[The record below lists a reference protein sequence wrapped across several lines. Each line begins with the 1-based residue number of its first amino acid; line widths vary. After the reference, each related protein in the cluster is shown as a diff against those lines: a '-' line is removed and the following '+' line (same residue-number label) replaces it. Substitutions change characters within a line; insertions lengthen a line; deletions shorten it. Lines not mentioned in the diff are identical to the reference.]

1 MPVKKLEN
9 DTIITCEYISTKDK
23 KLIFKCPKCNKNYK
37 KHFNKDLIKRFAST
51 YEFCDSDIIKFCLT
65 LRKGVY
71 PYKYME
77 SWKSFDETLLPD
89 KNIFTVIYMDDI
101 TYADYKHAKNI

>member
-1 MPVKKLEN
+1 
-9 DTIITCEYISTKDK
+9 
-23 KLIFKCPKCNKNYK
+23 
-37 KHFNKDLIKRFAST
+37 
-51 YEFCDSDIIKFCLT
+51 
-65 LRKGVY
+65 
-71 PYKYME
+71 ME